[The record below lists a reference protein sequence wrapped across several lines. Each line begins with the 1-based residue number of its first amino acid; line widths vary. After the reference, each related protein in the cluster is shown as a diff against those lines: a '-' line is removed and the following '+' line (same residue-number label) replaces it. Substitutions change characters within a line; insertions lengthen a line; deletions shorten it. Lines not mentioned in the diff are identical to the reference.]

1 MRTLFLLILIFV
13 GCAQKSENKN
23 LPCALSPTEI
33 QISQAKRT
41 SEFYALVGRGVVEFR
56 WTDDTGKHREQGE
69 LDFWKQGDA
78 ISLRV
83 SKLGELLLWFGG
95 DRDGHWLFDMLGEE
109 TSLTF
114 NGNNGMFSDITTALV
129 LLGLAPLPSGTM
141 HVDRGVVT
149 LVDDGGSTWTATF
162 DPASHRPLEISV
174 RSDEDVSSAL
184 HRTGIKVELA
194 NRHEIYWPVTGG
206 IIDVTDTRGDT
217 EIKIAFSTLSTIVE
231 EEPMGRV
238 FDSAYLRKA
247 LKPDVIYQGKQ
258 R

>member
-1 MRTLFLLILIFV
+1 M
-13 GCAQKSENKN
+13 
-23 LPCALSPTEI
+23 
-33 QISQAKRT
+33 
-41 SEFYALVGRGVVEFR
+41 
-56 WTDDTGKHREQGE
+56 
-69 LDFWKQGDA
+69 
-78 ISLRV
+78 

-141 HVDRGVVT
+141 HVERGVVT